1 MVGRSPPDLSSS
13 IPMRYLTAT
22 IGRLLPSLQSER
34 CPLPSR
40 YSDLHSSMRFHDP
53 LFAESVACQG
63 DSWNFHYDSASS
75 QWIRQRYDSKY
86 VFGLSTTM

>member
-1 MVGRSPPDLSSS
+1 
-13 IPMRYLTAT
+13 
-22 IGRLLPSLQSER
+22 
-34 CPLPSR
+34 
-40 YSDLHSSMRFHDP
+40 MRFHDP